1 MGVLVSHSQ
10 RLKKAPRSIMLVLKS
25 SHVSSSIPTDH
36 LHFSLKNAQEM
47 LKRNMTNEEVEAF
60 EANLAKKKSGELST
74 TSMLENFEV
83 TLHWVCE
90 GFSSTGL
97 W

>member
-1 MGVLVSHSQ
+1 
-10 RLKKAPRSIMLVLKS
+10 
-25 SHVSSSIPTDH
+25 
-36 LHFSLKNAQEM
+36 M

-83 TLHWVCE
+83 TLHWVCK